1 MTAKNCIST
10 VLILPI
16 LLSFTG
22 CASHQP
28 AGATNNTPV
37 QNPPDTI
44 SIQPHLEAHKIEA
57 GDLLEISVYENPD
70 LTTEVRIP
78 NDGYIPFPLL
88 GNIPVTGMTVLEL
101 DSMITRDLEER
112 YIYNPLVTVVVKE
125 YKHRNIYVT
134 GEVKKPGGYPYE
146 TGLTVRKAISLA
158 GGFTEKAAKG
168 KITVT
173 RIING
178 YERSFPIEL
187 DDEIQEEDIIT
198 IPRSFF

>member
-1 MTAKNCIST
+1 MLGI
-10 VLILPI
+10 
-16 LLSFTG
+16 TG
-22 CASHQP
+22 CAALQP
-28 AGATNNTPV
+28 ANTSHNATI
-37 QNPPDTI
+37 QNPPDSI
-44 SIQPHLEAHKIEA
+44 SIPHQPEAHKIET
-57 GDLLEISVYENPD
+57 GDLLEISVYENSD
-70 LTTEVRIP
+70 LTTEVRVP
-78 NDGYIPFPLL
+78 DDGYIPFPLL
-88 GNIPVTGMTVLEL
+88 GNIPVTGMTVLQL
-101 DSMITRDLEER
+101 DSMITHDLEER

-134 GEVKKPGGYPYE
+134 GEVKKPGGYPFE
-146 TGLTVRKAISLA
+146 IGLTVRKAISLA
-158 GGFTEKAAKG
+158 GGFTEKAAKS